1 MNAQPAKCQDKH
13 LGDAKTLLQM
23 QNGAHTPCGASA
35 VFPQALLVTEG
46 VKAATRCG
54 RVDGGPAQQI
64 YTRVPDCGQFRVRW
78 MSEFCKNY
86 VSGRGWAVSDES
98 KEGPSATGL
107 SAWKYLR

>member
-1 MNAQPAKCQDKH
+1 MP
-13 LGDAKTLLQM
+13 
-23 QNGAHTPCGASA
+23 
-35 VFPQALLVTEG
+35 G
-46 VKAATRCG
+46 VWMVG
-54 RVDGGPAQQI
+54 RLSRSD
-64 YTRVPDCGQFRVRW
+64 TRVPDCGQFRVRW